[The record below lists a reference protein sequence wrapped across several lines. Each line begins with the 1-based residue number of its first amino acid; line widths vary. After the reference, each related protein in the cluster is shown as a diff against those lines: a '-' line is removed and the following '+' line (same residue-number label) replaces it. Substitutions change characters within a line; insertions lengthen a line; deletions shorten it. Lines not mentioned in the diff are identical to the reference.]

1 MVAKITVGTSLY
13 GALAYNGMKVN
24 EGEGS
29 CSPGT
34 RSSTMAA
41 DGWTSPVPNRISNGT
56 CRRTSAHGTRSSIS
70 PSIRIPTTALTD
82 MEMESLAREYLE
94 KLGYGDQPYLI
105 FKHEDIN
112 RHHLHIVSVNVDEN
126 GRRLNKGFHPSPQQA
141 HHHGLER
148 KYGLH
153 PPTAGSTVTT
163 IPCARWMPR
172 RET

>member
-1 MVAKITVGTSLY
+1 
-13 GALAYNGMKVN
+13 
-24 EGEGS
+24 
-29 CSPGT
+29 
-34 RSSTMAA
+34 
-41 DGWTSPVPNRISNGT
+41 
-56 CRRTSAHGTRSSIS
+56 
-70 PSIRIPTTALTD
+70 

-126 GRRLNKGFHPSPQQA
+126 GRRLNKDFIHRRSKRIPTE
-141 HHHGLER
+141 LER

-153 PPTAGSTVTT
+153 PADRRQHRNDNS
-163 IPCARWMPR
+163 CARWMPR